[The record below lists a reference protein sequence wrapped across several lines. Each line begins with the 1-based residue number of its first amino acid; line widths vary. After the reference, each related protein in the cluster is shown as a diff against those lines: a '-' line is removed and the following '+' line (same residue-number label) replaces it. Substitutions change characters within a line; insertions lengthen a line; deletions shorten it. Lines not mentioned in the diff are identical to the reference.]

1 MDLNLEDDVLGNLA
15 IGVRYALLAEPCLL
29 LLLLFQNQV
38 SYLLYF
44 FLSDTVFVREFLGQ
58 LIRVVL
64 DVHRKFK
71 DSAAYLDFQDKI
83 RTSVCADDALSL
95 QSALQQVLGGG
106 HIQLLLLVHLCY
118 RLHSEALPA
127 RSHALQGHFNYLR
140 RLDARF
146 VSSGLYQLCPRGVKL
161 RQCQHL
167 L

>member
-64 DVHRKFK
+64 DVHRKFENRV
-71 DSAAYLDFQDKI
+71 AYLDFQDKI
-83 RTSVCADDALSL
+83 RTAVCADDALSL
-95 QSALQQVLGGG
+95 QSALQ
-106 HIQLLLLVHLCY
+106 
-118 RLHSEALPA
+118 
-127 RSHALQGHFNYLR
+127 
-140 RLDARF
+140 
-146 VSSGLYQLCPRGVKL
+146 
-161 RQCQHL
+161 
-167 L
+167 